1 MDQPNVAANHQRVDA
16 AKDEALPKLA
26 ADRVPGLS
34 VEDRKAKTA
43 DNLAAKSKQHVSK
56 KRRRSASKETAS
68 VKSVG
73 ASGAQRVL
81 SSTDVTPSPPPFI
94 GSGCLR
100 FEDFLSSNDTL
111 KVGDLVITKGNEI
124 ALVWKVTLKKYML
137 GVNRY
142 VEKYQVIV
150 DRNEEVDQIK
160 RCTVPLTDMC
170 KKFLNCT
177 YESIAH
183 NSRVTKAVKF
193 EEQLAYIE
201 AINLQ
206 VKFKTEFQKCKSDI
220 DLFNW
225 LKFLLIALH
234 HEPYIGRN
242 IIVFNASQILWW
254 KGKFDEK
261 LIETTANKVSY
272 DNAKLFDT
280 LVERAKFL
288 EENIHLL
295 PPPPEKGSGTT
306 QIKVG
311 SKKQSWRQQSLNNYV
326 LKQKRNI
333 AKKEKLE
340 EQLTSDMAQTLGG
353 KSFRPMENGI
363 VVGKRVKKKAGA
375 LTQGKKTRK
384 VESSTVKKNTVKS
397 QEQKAI
403 KIGGNGTQKKVDTL
417 PTGKEIKK
425 EIKGNVPRN
434 KKKVSNRK
442 KSFGHVLSLGELCLS
457 QLRHFVSA
465 AKSLDQDV
473 VCQEEIVRVV
483 SEMRGVLNE
492 LQDQNSTA

>member
-16 AKDEALPKLA
+16 AKDEALPKLVT
-26 ADRVPGLS
+26 DRVPGLS
-34 VEDRKAKTA
+34 VEDRKTKTA
-43 DNLAAKSKQHVSK
+43 DNLATKSKQRVSK

-68 VKSVG
+68 MEVVG
-73 ASGAQRVL
+73 ASGRRGTQHENPVAV
-81 SSTDVTPSPPPFI
+81 STDVTPSPAPTY
-94 GSGCLR
+94 GSTCLR
-100 FEDFLSSNDTL
+100 FEDFSSSNDTL

-150 DRNEEVDQIK
+150 DRNEELDQIK

-170 KKFLNCT
+170 KQFLNCT
-177 YESIAH
+177 YKSIAH
-183 NSRVTKAVKF
+183 KAGVKKAVMF
-193 EEQLAYIE
+193 EAQLAYIE
-201 AINLQ
+201 AINLR

-220 DLFNW
+220 DLYNW

-280 LVERAKFL
+280 LVEHAKFL

-333 AKKEKLE
+333 AKKKNW
-340 EQLTSDMAQTLGG
+340 
-353 KSFRPMENGI
+353 KS
-363 VVGKRVKKKAGA
+363 
-375 LTQGKKTRK
+375 
-384 VESSTVKKNTVKS
+384 S
-397 QEQKAI
+397 
-403 KIGGNGTQKKVDTL
+403 
-417 PTGKEIKK
+417 
-425 EIKGNVPRN
+425 
-434 KKKVSNRK
+434 
-442 KSFGHVLSLGELCLS
+442 
-457 QLRHFVSA
+457 
-465 AKSLDQDV
+465 
-473 VCQEEIVRVV
+473 
-483 SEMRGVLNE
+483 
-492 LQDQNSTA
+492 